1 MDKPYLFQTF
11 DEYYRATK
19 SSLVAPHD
27 DFHVFRYSDISSDV
41 VTKMSVFRMSFYQF
55 CLCETSSSVIN
66 VVDSQVLSKDK
77 QLIAFA
83 PGQVIQWEKLGDWQ
97 GYLLF
102 VKESFVRIN
111 ALNFNAKLMFSFLN
125 PEKHPITNL
134 DNRDFSMLADLCEK
148 MIYEYQTLTLENLLI
163 IENYLQVFFIYVK
176 RIQDKLQPAA
186 NTLNAGFSPSKLD
199 IHNRFLSLVEK
210 QFLQAKSVSVF
221 ANQLNVT
228 PNYLNECVK
237 SISGKSA
244 KEVINQVL
252 LLEAKSLL
260 KQTVIPIKEIAF
272 HLNFEDYSHFS
283 KFFREA
289 TGKTPADFREN
300 G

>member
-1 MDKPYLFQTF
+1 METPHIFQSF

-19 SSLVAPHD
+19 SSLVAPHN
-27 DFHVFRYSDISSDV
+27 DFHIFRYADISTDV
-41 VTKMSVFRMSFYQF
+41 VTKMSAFRMSFYQF
-55 CLCETSSSVIN
+55 CICETSRSVIN
-66 VVDSQVLSKDK
+66 VVDSRMLSKDK

-83 PGQVIQWEKLGDWQ
+83 PGQIIQWEKLGDWQ
-97 GYLLF
+97 GYLIF

-111 ALNFNAKLMFSFLN
+111 ALNFNAKLMFNFLR
-125 PEKHPITNL
+125 PEKYPVTNL
-134 DNRDFSMLADLCEK
+134 DDKDYSMLADLCEK
-148 MIYEYQTLTLENLLI
+148 MIYEYQYLAPENLLI
-163 IENYLQVFFIYVK
+163 IENYLQVLFMYIK
-176 RIQDKLQPAA
+176 RIQDKQQPPE
-186 NTLNAGFSPSKLD
+186 NTLNLGFSPSKLD

-210 QFLQAKSVSVF
+210 QFLQAKSVTVF
-221 ANQLNVT
+221 ANQLNIT

-260 KQTVIPIKEIAF
+260 KQTAIPIKEIAF

-283 KFFREA
+283 KFFKDA
-289 TGKTPADFREN
+289 TGKTPADFRDN

>member
-1 MDKPYLFQTF
+1 MNKPHIFQTF

-19 SSLVAPHD
+19 SSLIAPHN
-27 DFHVFRYSDISSDV
+27 DFHIFRYADISPDV
-41 VTKMSVFRMSFYQF
+41 VSKMSAFRMTFYQF
-55 CLCETSSSVIN
+55 CICETSSSVIN
-66 VVDSQVLSKDK
+66 VVDSHVLSKDK

-83 PGQVIQWEKLGDWQ
+83 PGQIIQWEKLGEWH

-111 ALNFNAKLMFSFLN
+111 SLNFNAKLMFSFLN

-134 DNRDFSMLADLCEK
+134 TDSEYAMLADLCEK
-148 MIYEYQTLTLENLLI
+148 MIYEYQSLTPESLLI
-163 IENYLQVFFIYVK
+163 IENYLQVFFMYLK
-176 RIQDKLQPAA
+176 RIQDKHQPTE
-186 NTLNAGFSPSKLD
+186 NTLNVGFSPSKLD

-210 QFLQAKSVSVF
+210 QFLEAKSVSVF

-237 SISGKSA
+237 SISGRSA

-260 KQTVIPIKEIAF
+260 KQTAIPIKEIAF
-272 HLNFEDYSHFS
+272 HLNFQDYSHFA
-283 KFFREA
+283 KFFKEA
-289 TGKTPADFREN
+289 TGKTPADFRDN

>member
-1 MDKPYLFQTF
+1 MEAPHLFQTF

-19 SSLVAPHD
+19 SSLVAPNH
-27 DFHVFRYSDISSDV
+27 DFHIFRYADISPDV
-41 VTKMSVFRMSFYQF
+41 VKKMSAFRMAFYQF
-55 CLCETSSSVIN
+55 CVCETSSSVIN
-66 VVDSQVLSKDK
+66 IVDSQVLSKDK

-83 PGQVIQWEKLGDWQ
+83 PGQIIQWEKLGDWQ

-102 VKESFVRIN
+102 VKENFVRIN

-134 DNRDFSMLADLCEK
+134 DDTEFAMLADLCEK
-148 MIYEYQTLTLENLLI
+148 MIYEYQTLAPENLLI
-163 IENYLQVFFIYVK
+163 IENYLQVFFMYVK
-176 RIQDKLQPAA
+176 RIQDKKQPTE

-210 QFLQAKSVSVF
+210 QFLQAKSVTIF
-221 ANQLNVT
+221 ANQLNIT

-244 KEVINQVL
+244 KEVINQVV

-260 KQTVIPIKEIAF
+260 KQTAISIKEIAF
-272 HLNFEDYSHFS
+272 HLSFEDYSHFS
-283 KFFREA
+283 KFFKEA
-289 TGKTPADFREN
+289 TGKTPADFRDN